1 MKILVLVKQVPDL
14 EGYLQPTDGWIDERN
29 LAFRLNEYDEYAVE
43 QAILVKE
50 SQGGEPDVTV
60 LCLGPGRVT
69 EALKKALAM
78 GADRAV
84 HLVDETPQSRDS
96 WQVASAVHA
105 FARDKGYDLILT
117 GYQSQDRGSAQ
128 VGPLLAELL
137 ELPSLSTVVGFE
149 LAEGQ
154 VTVKRELEGGTKA
167 VVRAALPAVI
177 TAQLGLNSP
186 RYPTLPN
193 IMKAKK
199 KELLSLPAAD
209 FLPGEGRLENL
220 GLFRPDKKGG
230 GVVLEGEATEVAEK
244 LAAVLKEKKP

>member
-14 EGYLQPTDGWIDERN
+14 EGYLQPADGWIDERN

-50 SQGGEPDVTV
+50 AQGGEPDVTV
-60 LCLGPGRVT
+60 LSLGPPRIT

-84 HLVDETPQSRDS
+84 HLVDEAAHSRDS
-96 WQVASAVHA
+96 WQVASAVQA
-105 FARDKGYDLILT
+105 YAGDKDYDLLLT

-128 VGPLLAELL
+128 VGPLLAEML
-137 ELPSLSTVVGFE
+137 EMPSLTTVVGLEFD
-149 LAEGQ
+149 GDT
-154 VTVKRELEGGTKA
+154 VTARRELEGGIKGVA
-167 VVRAALPAVI
+167 RASLPALV
-177 TAQLGLNSP
+177 TCQLGLNSP

-209 FLPGEGRLENL
+209 FLPSEGRVENL
-220 GLFRPDKKGG
+220 GLHRPEKKGS
-230 GVVLEGEATEVAEK
+230 GVVLEGDAASVAER
-244 LAAVLKEKKP
+244 LAAVLKERKP